1 MLKFENCFWGNVSH
15 GTEYQPGVE
24 PLQQRLNQ
32 GLVELEEV
40 LDFFTERIA
49 AEQAYARRLQALGE
63 RAPRLDGFRR
73 DDGASLR
80 MVFEALQREQLA
92 ECQVHQRF
100 VQDMLDRVI
109 EPLKSFYNAHQN
121 RLATNHRAI
130 NQEIAQHRGLCQHTE
145 KLGRLYRAHC
155 TRAEFAQQS
164 NDQRRTTTFA
174 AHRQIQ
180 VISHVLGK
188 LSFTR
193 GEFSQF
199 LEQAQT
205 ELPAHSIKFG
215 LLGVFKGLVLGQ
227 DLVRWLLT
235 RYPKELCTMADAEAV
250 GQSLIGQGY
259 LRRMGRGQ
267 TFTVAEAAYYQWRSA
282 ARNHLLA
289 PEHGEG
295 AVEDRSPVSL
305 LANVLSKVHPLIDEL
320 EDADYSKRRPSLDS
334 FEYDENSAL
343 AAVQREQHQATQA
356 ETQYK
361 AAVRQADHVRMA
373 LEEQLESYLE
383 TMQVWETERLLH
395 LQSSFGHFTQ
405 LLSPQSNPYP
415 QQRHDR
421 LVVACES
428 FKPDQDI
435 QYIMEQYGTGGF
447 CPRPIVFTHHSR
459 GTGDDQ
465 IFGVP
470 LADQMRPLC
479 SRPVPPFVW
488 KCLSALRKGMAE
500 LSDHDKRVIWT
511 METSLSSVHALRYE
525 VNHASR
531 VTLKQLRMFDLTII
545 VGGLCLYLL
554 ELPECLCT
562 FELYDA
568 VKTLY
573 PTHHDTVHSEKKVA
587 AIRALLQGLPPIHI
601 TTLQALVEPLRQLV
615 TTAGDSPS
623 ESDSVHADLVQRLY
637 QRFGPLILRPRA
649 GSHVNFHDKHPA
661 RFMADLIHHH
671 DQIFHQLQSA
681 IAMPKTRS
689 APKPGMTDG
698 GPALPNRP
706 SRANGVRVGQAA
718 LSANLQG
725 LLSPTYTFRGSEHPG
740 EPRLR
745 PLQRQ
750 ATAPTLTKLMPLHRT
765 DSVTSQA
772 SASSEADHASE
783 PLRSVTGLLA
793 HQSSSSSSS
802 LDQPLHMAAMPK
814 PSINGANAGV
824 KSQFMGQPP
833 TPEQDDELSDITALV
848 TQSYDSGQDM
858 ADTRRNQKVTMS
870 RPASLSHAEQELS
883 AVTRIM
889 EDLPE
894 FRRKPEG
901 INNDDFDAF
910 FDE

>member
-1 MLKFENCFWGNVSH
+1 MLKFERCFWGNVAH

-109 EPLKSFYNAHQN
+109 EPLKSFYTAHQD

-130 NQEIAQHRGLCQHTE
+130 NQEMAQYRSLCQHAE
-145 KLGRLYRAHC
+145 KLGRMYRAHC
-155 TRAEFAQQS
+155 TRAEFAQHS
-164 NDQRRTTTFA
+164 TDQRRTITFA

-193 GEFSQF
+193 SEFSQF

-215 LLGVFKGLVLGQ
+215 LLGVFKGLVLGR
-227 DLVRWLLT
+227 DLVRWLLA
-235 RYPKELCTMADAEAV
+235 RYPKQLATMADAEAV

-267 TFTVAEAAYYQWRSA
+267 AFTVAEATYYQWRSA

-289 PEHGEG
+289 PVHGES

-305 LANVLSKVHPLIDEL
+305 LANVLGKVHPLIDEL
-320 EDADYSKRRPSLDS
+320 EGADASKRRPSLDS
-334 FEYDENSAL
+334 FEYDESMAQ

-361 AAVRQADHVRMA
+361 AAVRQADHVRVA

-383 TMQVWETERLLH
+383 TMQIWETERLLH

-421 LVVACES
+421 LVVTCES

-459 GTGDDQ
+459 GAGDDQ
-465 IFGVP
+465 VFGVP
-470 LADQMRPLC
+470 LADQMRPLY
-479 SRPVPPFVW
+479 PHPMPPFVW

-511 METSLSSVHALRYE
+511 TETSLSSVHALRYE
-525 VNHASR
+525 INRESR
-531 VTLKQLRMFDLTII
+531 VTLKQLRMFDLTVI
-545 VGGLCLYLL
+545 VGGMCLYLL

-568 VKTLY
+568 VKALY
-573 PTHHDTVHSEKKVA
+573 PTQQDSGHSNQKVA
-587 AIRALLQGLPPIHI
+587 AIRTLLQGLPPAHI
-601 TTLQALVEPLRQLV
+601 STLQALIAPFQQLV
-615 TTAGDSPS
+615 TPAAESPS
-623 ESDSVHADLVQRLY
+623 GSDATHADLVQRLY
-637 QRFGPLILRPRA
+637 QRFGSLILRPRA

-671 DQIFHQLQSA
+671 DQIFHQLHSTV
-681 IAMPKTRS
+681 AMPKARS
-689 APKPGMTDG
+689 APKPGMADG
-698 GPALPNRP
+698 GPVMAARP

-725 LLSPTYTFRGSEHPG
+725 LLSPTYTSRDSAHPA
-740 EPRLR
+740 EVCLR
-745 PLQRQ
+745 PLHRQ
-750 ATAPTLTKLMPLHRT
+750 ATAPALTKLTPLHRT
-765 DSVTSQA
+765 NSVTSQA
-772 SASSEADHASE
+772 STSSEVDHASKSSL
-783 PLRSVTGLLA
+783 PTADLLV
-793 HQSSSSSSS
+793 HQLPSS
-802 LDQPLHMAAMPK
+802 LDQPLHMAPAPA
-814 PSINGANAGV
+814 PNRTEANARA
-824 KSQFMGQPP
+824 
-833 TPEQDDELSDITALV
+833 TPQISGHEDELSDITALV

-858 ADTRRNQKVTMS
+858 ADTRPNLKASLVQS
-870 RPASLSHAEQELS
+870 ASLSPAEQELS
-883 AVTRIM
+883 AVTRMM

-901 INNDDFDAF
+901 ISNDDFNAF